1 MINQT
6 KTEKLMLQ
14 PLDPNLWITYRPLR
28 FYGLELGTR
37 MTIIRLADNSLFLHS
52 PVALDPE
59 TRQTLDRLGKVQY
72 VIAPN
77 RLHHLYIG
85 DYVPA
90 YPDAHFYAA
99 PGLAEKRPD
108 LVFDHILSSDHAYPW
123 QPEIDH
129 LVFQGLPFLNEV
141 VFYHRPSQTLLLT
154 DLAFQI
160 TASSPWLTRILARLG
175 GVYQQLGLPLDLRFL
190 IRNRSAARQSV
201 QAILRWDIQ
210 QITLCHGDIITS
222 QAKQKLMQAWQ
233 QI

>member
-1 MINQT
+1 
-6 KTEKLMLQ
+6 MLQ
-14 PLDPNLWITYRPLR
+14 QLASNLWIIHRPLR

-59 TRQTLDRLGKVQY
+59 THQALDRLGKVQY

-77 RLHHLYIG
+77 RLHHLYVG
-85 DYVPA
+85 DYIEA

-108 LVFDHILSSDHAYPW
+108 LKFDYIFSNDQSYPW
-123 QPEIDH
+123 QPEIEH
-129 LVFQGLPFLNEV
+129 LIFQGLPFLNEV

-154 DLAFQI
+154 DLGFQI
-160 TASSPWLTRILARLG
+160 TASSPWLTRMLARFG
-175 GVYQQLGLPLDLRFL
+175 GVYQKLGLPLDLRLL
-190 IRNRSAARQSV
+190 IRNRSDVRQSI
-201 QAILRWDIQ
+201 QTILRWDIQ
-210 QITLCHGDIITS
+210 QITLCHGDIVTS
-222 QAKQKLMQAWQ
+222 QAKQKLTQAWQ